1 MKASDIIPIG
11 LYTHDEK
18 NRCKLRYQVFENGVY
33 SFPKSYLSLTLKKI
47 YYIISPSI
55 LPLPPLVK
63 IYYTIEKTKAPY
75 NIVEIREL
83 TDPYDLSG
91 ITSINF
97 KLNTTIHRLG
107 IFFGAYRKPVNNTV
121 ALMSYVKNTLGESL
135 FLTEDRNRAGDWI
148 SKFHSNR
155 RIISPIFFLETSNVG
170 FEKENNICY
179 PSPGSTVSVTQCM
192 DSITPITDDIK
203 NLSQPSQPKTPPTP
217 VVSATPVVL
226 SINTD
231 CGITTLFRNLLII
244 TCSVGFLL
252 ILISFVARRRDK
264 HL

>member
-33 SFPKSYLSLTLKKI
+33 SFPKSYLTLTLKKI

-63 IYYTIEKTKAPY
+63 IYYTIEKTKEPY

-83 TDPYDLSG
+83 TDPFDLSG
-91 ITSINF
+91 ILSINS
-97 KLNTTIHRLG
+97 KLSTNRRLG
-107 IFFGAYRKPVNNTV
+107 IFFGAYRKPVDNTV
-121 ALMSYVKNTLGESL
+121 ALVSYIKNTMGESL
-135 FLTEDRNRAGDWI
+135 YLTVERKRPGDWI

-155 RIISPIFFLETSNVG
+155 RIISPIFFLETSKLG
-170 FEKENNICY
+170 FKKENNICY
-179 PSPGSTVSVTQCM
+179 PEKGSTVSVTECM
-192 DSITPITDDIK
+192 NSITPITSNIK
-203 NLSQPSQPKTPPTP
+203 NLSQSSHSTPTGRHTGLTTPPT
-217 VVSATPVVL
+217 TEC
-226 SINTD
+226 D
-231 CGITTLFRNLLII
+231 TTLFRNLLII
-244 TCSVGFLL
+244 TCVVGFLL
-252 ILISFVARRRDK
+252 VLISFITRGRDK

>member
-83 TDPYDLSG
+83 TDPYDFSG
-91 ITSINF
+91 ILSINS
-97 KLNTTIHRLG
+97 KLSTKR
-107 IFFGAYRKPVNNTV
+107 P
-121 ALMSYVKNTLGESL
+121 
-135 FLTEDRNRAGDWI
+135 GDWI

-155 RIISPIFFLETSNVG
+155 RIISPIFFLETSKLG
-170 FEKENNICY
+170 FKKENNICY
-179 PSPGSTVSVTQCM
+179 PEKGSTLSVTECM

-203 NLSQPSQPKTPPTP
+203 NLSQPSQPKTPS
-217 VVSATPVVL
+217 VSAVSATPAVL
-226 SINTD
+226 SIKTD
-231 CGITTLFRNLLII
+231 CGITALFRNLLII

-252 ILISFVARRRDK
+252 ILISFIVRRSDK

>member
-33 SFPKSYLSLTLKKI
+33 SFPKSYLTLTLKKI

-83 TDPYDLSG
+83 TDPFDLSG
-91 ITSINF
+91 ILLINS
-97 KLNTTIHRLG
+97 KLNTNRRVG

-121 ALMSYVKNTLGESL
+121 AVVSYIKNTMGESL
-135 FLTEDRNRAGDWI
+135 YLTEERKRPGVWI

-155 RIISPIFFLETSNVG
+155 RIISPIFFLETSKLG
-170 FEKENNICY
+170 FKKENNICY
-179 PSPGSTVSVTQCM
+179 PDKGSTLSVAECM
-192 DSITPITDDIK
+192 SSITPITDNIK
-203 NLSQPSQPKTPPTP
+203 NLSQPKTLKQHLKQSSDI
-217 VVSATPVVL
+217 VSPNMT
-226 SINTD
+226 TTE
-231 CGITTLFRNLLII
+231 CGITTLFRTLLII
-244 TCSVGFLL
+244 TCGINFLL
-252 ILISFVARRRDK
+252 ILISFVASRRNK

>member
-18 NRCKLRYQVFENGVY
+18 NRCKLRYQVFENGMY
-33 SFPKSYLSLTLKKI
+33 SFPKSYLTLTLKKI

-83 TDPYDLSG
+83 TDPFDLSG
-91 ITSINF
+91 ILLINS
-97 KLNTTIHRLG
+97 KLSTNRRVG

-121 ALMSYVKNTLGESL
+121 AVVSYIKNTMGESL
-135 FLTEDRNRAGDWI
+135 YLTEERKRPGDWI

-155 RIISPIFFLETSNVG
+155 RIISPIFFLETSKLG
-170 FEKENNICY
+170 FKKENNICY
-179 PSPGSTVSVTQCM
+179 PDKGSTVSVAECM
-192 DSITPITDDIK
+192 NSITPITDNIK
-203 NLSQPSQPKTPPTP
+203 NLSQPKTPKQHLKQSSDI
-217 VVSATPVVL
+217 VSQNMTT
-226 SINTD
+226 TD
-231 CGITTLFRNLLII
+231 CGITTLFRTLSII
-244 TCSVGFLL
+244 TCGISFLL
-252 ILISFVARRRDK
+252 ILISFVTSRRNK

>member
-1 MKASDIIPIG
+1 M
-11 LYTHDEK
+11 
-18 NRCKLRYQVFENGVY
+18 FENGVY

-83 TDPYDLSG
+83 TDPFDLSG
-91 ITSINF
+91 ILLINS
-97 KLNTTIHRLG
+97 KLNTNRRVG

-121 ALMSYVKNTLGESL
+121 AVVSYVKNTLGESL
-135 FLTEDRNRAGDWI
+135 YLTEERKRPGDWI

-155 RIISPIFFLETSNVG
+155 RIISPIFFLETSKLG
-170 FEKENNICY
+170 FKKENNICY
-179 PSPGSTVSVTQCM
+179 PDKGSTVSVTECM
-192 DSITPITDDIK
+192 DSITPIMSNIK
-203 NLSQPSQPKTPPTP
+203 NLSQPSQPHLRSQPPPIGGPTVSETPT
-217 VVSATPVVL
+217 
-226 SINTD
+226 NTD
-231 CGITTLFRNLLII
+231 CDITALFRNLLII

-252 ILISFVARRRDK
+252 ILISVIVRRSDK

>member
-33 SFPKSYLSLTLKKI
+33 SFPPSYLTLTLKKI

-83 TDPYDLSG
+83 TDPYDFSG
-91 ITSINF
+91 ILNINS
-97 KLNTTIHRLG
+97 KLNTNRRLG
-107 IFFGAYRKPVNNTV
+107 IFFGAYRKPVDNTV
-121 ALMSYVKNTLGESL
+121 ALVSYVNNTLGGSL
-135 FLTEDRNRAGDWI
+135 FLTEERKRDGDWI

-170 FEKENNICY
+170 FEKKNNICY
-179 PSPGSTVSVTQCM
+179 PSPGSTVSVTECM

-203 NLSQPSQPKTPPTP
+203 NLSQPTQPKTPP
-217 VVSATPVVL
+217 VSAVSATPAVL

-244 TCSVGFLL
+244 TCVVGFLL
-252 ILISFVARRRDK
+252 ILISFIVRRRDK